1 MQLIKPAVE
10 YKSSFLDAEKEYETE
25 GKFRHASPGMPLEE
39 LQKDFKK
46 YLEKSANTEKGIGL
60 QEGYVPAT
68 ALWLVDN
75 GEFIGS
81 LSLRHRLNENLLK
94 MGGHIGYS
102 IRPSARKRGYGT
114 KILELALPIAKSL
127 GIDKVLVTCDD
138 DNTGSAK
145 IIEKNG
151 GVLENKVEHEGKLKR
166 RYWIENK

>member
-1 MQLIKPAVE
+1 M
-10 YKSSFLDAEKEYETE
+10 
-25 GKFRHASPGMPLEE
+25 
-39 LQKDFKK
+39 
-46 YLEKSANTEKGIGL
+46 
-60 QEGYVPAT
+60 PAT